1 MSQTDNKIPVG
12 TIDCTP
18 TWSGILSAL
27 LALIEDGNP
36 EGRTKAVQELRNMAK
51 VADMY
56 VELNKNPPRVLV
68 QIDDLVVTDCKCT
81 SDLVQVVIVE
91 IDDNAEEPVVVHDYT
106 QMQPFAE
113 QLHTLYVKDSR
124 EWRGKLYNKA
134 EQKLR
139 ELNF

>member
-1 MSQTDNKIPVG
+1 MAQTDNKIPVG

-36 EGRTKAVQELRNMAK
+36 QGRSKAVQELRNMAK

-56 VELNKNPPRVLV
+56 VELHNNPPRVLV
-68 QIDDLVVTDCKCT
+68 QIEGMMVQDVVST
-81 SDLVQVVIVE
+81 SDIVQVVVVE
-91 IDDNAEEPVVVHDYT
+91 IDDQADEKVVIHDHTTIGAYP
-106 QMQPFAE
+106 QK
-113 QLHTLYVKDSR
+113 LNTLYCSEEDFYNHS
-124 EWRGKLYNKA
+124 LYNIA
-134 EQKLR
+134 QQKLR